1 VATYSRLMTGDVFWK
16 WRSDLQ
22 AWAIPERILA
32 QAPESPWIH
41 PVENFTP
48 RGDLHVDVPSRLRA
62 LEALPPG
69 GSVLDIGCG
78 GGRAAFGL
86 VPPAAS
92 VVGVDQ
98 QQGMLD
104 VFAGEAAARGTSC
117 TTVLGNW
124 PEAAASAPACD
135 VVVCHHVLYNVQ
147 DLRPFVEAMTAH
159 ALRRVVAEIP
169 LCHPLSSLSGAW
181 QHFWGLERPLGP
193 TADDALACVRS
204 LGIDARMETFA
215 DPPQPPRAITDAD
228 VHHTRVRL
236 CLTEDRDGE
245 VREWL
250 EANPRPRRELAALW
264 WDVTSQ

>member
-1 VATYSRLMTGDVFWK
+1 MATYSRLMTGDLFVK

-22 AWAIPERILA
+22 AWAIPEQILA

-48 RGDLHVDVPSRLRA
+48 RGDLHLDVPSRLRA
-62 LEALPPG
+62 LETLPPG

-86 VPPAAS
+86 VPPAGS
-92 VVGVDQ
+92 VTGVDH

-104 VFAGEAAARGTSC
+104 VFVSEADARG
-117 TTVLGNW
+117 VERAVHLGDW
-124 PEAAASAPACD
+124 PAVAGSVPAHD
-135 VVVCHHVLYNVQ
+135 VVTCHHVLYNVQ

-169 LCHPLSSLSGAW
+169 LRHPLSSLSGAW

-245 VREWL
+245 VRSWL

-264 WDVTSQ
+264 WDVTSR

>member
-1 VATYSRLMTGDVFWK
+1 MTADVFAR
-16 WRSDLQ
+16 WRGDLQ
-22 AWAIPERILA
+22 TWAIPDGILA
-32 QAPESPWIH
+32 QAPVSPWIH

-48 RGDLHVDVPSRLRA
+48 KGDLRVGTPSRMRA
-62 LEALPPG
+62 LEALPNG
-69 GSVLDIGCG
+69 GSVLDVGCG

-92 VVGVDQ
+92 VIGVDQ

-104 VFAGEAAARGTSC
+104 VFAGEAVARGASC
-117 TTVLGNW
+117 ATVLGNW
-124 PEAAASAPACD
+124 PETADSVPACD

-147 DLRPFVEAMTAH
+147 DLRPFLAALSSH
-159 ALRRVVAEIP
+159 ARHRVVAEIP
-169 LCHPLSSLSGAW
+169 LRHPLSSLSGAW

-215 DPPQPPRAITDAD
+215 DPPLPPREITYAD

-250 EANPRPRRELAALW
+250 EANPRPRRELAAVW
-264 WDVTSQ
+264 WDVTA